1 MSTFLLI
8 FLAITVSTLV
18 HTLCM
23 AMVGW
28 VLGAKIE
35 VVSLF
40 SGPRLLGAK
49 IAGVDFRISSLPIGG
64 YVKFYG
70 DTTESDVIAA
80 GKAFKDLHPVK
91 RIFIAASG
99 PLALLL
105 FAANLIGLGHVARPF
120 ISGFAQFFSGAL
132 MPFNQG
138 QYLLHRLSEIATTSV
153 PLFLA
158 LMAVK
163 MAAFNLLPLPVLN
176 GGYVILEIVRLVF
189 TIPEKIVERLNQV
202 GFLIV
207 IAVMC
212 GWIVAIIYH
221 LVH

>member
-1 MSTFLLI
+1 MTILLI
-8 FLAITVSTLV
+8 CFAMILAILV
-18 HTLCM
+18 HTLWM
-23 AMVGW
+23 AIVGW
-28 VLGAKIE
+28 VLGAKVE

-40 SGPRLLGAK
+40 SGPRLLGAN

-70 DTTESDVIAA
+70 DTTEDDVIVA
-80 GKAFKDLHPVK
+80 GNAFKDLHPMK

-105 FAANLIGLGHVARPF
+105 LAAILIGPSQIARPF
-120 ISGFAQFFSGAL
+120 VSGFAQYFTGAV
-132 MPFNQG
+132 MPFEQG
-138 QYLLHRLSEIATTSV
+138 QHLLHRLSDVAKTSF
-153 PLFLA
+153 PLLLA

-163 MAAFNLLPLPVLN
+163 MAAFNLLPFPVLN
-176 GGYVILEIVRLVF
+176 GGYVILEIVRLVV
-189 TIPEKIVERLNQV
+189 TIPEKAVERLNQV

-207 IAVMC
+207 IAITC
-212 GWIVAIIYH
+212 GWIVAVIYH

>member
-1 MSTFLLI
+1 M
-8 FLAITVSTLV
+8 AI
-18 HTLCM
+18 
-23 AMVGW
+23 VGW

-80 GKAFKDLHPVK
+80 GKAFRDLHPVK
-91 RIFIAASG
+91 RIFIERIFIAASG

-105 FAANLIGLGHVARPF
+105 LAANLIGLGHVARPF

-138 QYLLHRLSEIATTSV
+138 QYLLHRLSDIATTSV

-176 GGYVILEIVRLVF
+176 GGYVILEIVRLVI
-189 TIPEKIVERLNQV
+189 TIPEKTVERLNQV

-212 GWIVAIIYH
+212 GWIVAIIYF